1 MSFFKI
7 VPLVKRY
14 KYTISLELN
23 ADLKAM
29 KASLKKNSN
38 AEEEAPAENT
48 ETITENAL

>member
-1 MSFFKI
+1 MSRLGTR
-7 VPLVKRY
+7 PLVKLN
-14 KYTISLELN
+14 KYAIPLELN

-48 ETITENAL
+48 EAITENAL